1 MKAHPRENPKVEDH
15 ACADACEGLSHDSWC
30 HRKAP
35 DITKLGRSLK
45 KSKKN
50 HDDGKGTRPTTA
62 SDGKSTKEKRCEQF
76 FLSEYPTVVLQ
87 RVTKEI
93 AQRNNRNSGLF
104 FFYRAKQISCEEL
117 TDRAN

>member
-1 MKAHPRENPKVEDH
+1 MTTARAQDQQRQ
-15 ACADACEGLSHDSWC
+15 AMARA
-30 HRKAP
+30 
-35 DITKLGRSLK
+35 LK
-45 KSKKN
+45 KS
-50 HDDGKGTRPTTA
+50 GV
-62 SDGKSTKEKRCEQF
+62 SSF

-104 FFYRAKQISCEEL
+104 FFYQAKQISCEEL

>member
-1 MKAHPRENPKVEDH
+1 MTTARAQDQQRQ
-15 ACADACEGLSHDSWC
+15 AMARA
-30 HRKAP
+30 
-35 DITKLGRSLK
+35 LK
-45 KSKKN
+45 KS
-50 HDDGKGTRPTTA
+50 
-62 SDGKSTKEKRCEQF
+62 CEQF